1 MMQLLM
7 AIKNV
12 RAHVKHSIVTISLT
26 MAATALLVFSS
37 AFMDG
42 SHNKMIE
49 SAVEIYPGYLQI
61 TQQDFRETPSFDNL
75 IFDAGAVSDIL
86 AESDD
91 IAVFA
96 PRFESFVLFSSDEKS
111 VGGMLTGI
119 DPHREKDLSRLA
131 GSLYSGR
138 YLRRDDSNTLY
149 IGKELAKR
157 LKVEVGDK
165 LAFIGTG
172 ADYSFCADTVIIGG
186 IFQTGLFDFDATA
199 SFVNRP
205 YFDEIMVAT
214 NLATH
219 FIVLPQKTAL
229 APQLATHLQQQLGN
243 EYRAQSWQET
253 MAGLVEAME
262 VDSIFGYLT
271 LGIIFIV
278 IFFVILIYT
287 MLNVFART
295 REIGI
300 LRAIGT
306 TPGQILTMLLSE
318 NSILGLI
325 GVLGGGLIGG
335 GLAWYFHINPIAFT
349 SFEEQFRQYGLAA
362 STLPTTFAPM
372 TILRDMVI
380 MFVLCM
386 LSTLY
391 PIWKINRLTPTEAM
405 GHV

>member
-1 MMQLLM
+1 MQLLM

-12 RAHVKHSIVTISLT
+12 RSHVKHSVVTISLT

-86 AESDD
+86 ASHDD

-96 PRFESFVLFSSDEKS
+96 PRFESFVLFSSNEKS

-119 DPHREKDLSRLA
+119 DPEREKHLSRLA
-131 GSLYSGR
+131 DSLYKGR
-138 YLRRDDSNTLY
+138 YLRSNDSNALY
-149 IGKELAKR
+149 LGKELAKR
-157 LKVEVGDK
+157 LKVDVGDE

-172 ADYSFCADTVIIGG
+172 ADYSFCADTVIVAG

-199 SFVNRP
+199 SFLNRP
-205 YFDEIMVAT
+205 YFDEIMVAG

-219 FIVLPQKTAL
+219 FIVLPKKTAL
-229 APQLATHLQQQLGN
+229 ATQLAINLQQQLGD
-243 EYRAQSWQET
+243 EYRAQGWRET

-295 REIGI
+295 QEIGI

-306 TPGQILTMLLSE
+306 SPSQILTMLLSE
-318 NSILGLI
+318 NGLLGLI
-325 GVLGGGLIGG
+325 GVLAGGLIGG
-335 GLAWYFHINPIAFT
+335 GLAWYFHINPIAFS

-362 STLPTTFAPM
+362 STLPTTFAPL

-380 MFVLCM
+380 MYVLCM